1 MLQYSAGMSQDFLAR
16 RPPLTS
22 QRPSFLEE
30 EENRMMFRMI
40 QEERFQTQMTHEE
53 FLTEIKEVLEYIG
66 AQIMRSPKK
75 NGDCRKNSLI

>member
-16 RPPLTS
+16 RPPLAS

-53 FLTEIKEVLEYIG
+53 FLTEIKEILEYIG

-75 NGDCRKNSLI
+75 W